1 MTNELKPCPFQKEG
15 EVHELE
21 LVDVGALKW
30 VRCKTCNAQG
40 PCDSSEQTA
49 MDLWHVRYKR
59 TCHVVSSRDY
69 WDEYERYVT
78 HVGWKLSCGH
88 EAITEGRGDPGD
100 PSSSRPCFCSACG
113 AEVADAD

>member
-40 PCDSSEQTA
+40 PCDPSKQKA
-49 MDLWHVRYKR
+49 MDLWNTRYKR
-59 TCHVVSSRDY
+59 TCRNVYKENRHVMDQCDNGFECSECGNVIEDY
-69 WDEYERYVT
+69 EHYGVKGT
-78 HVGWKLSCGH
+78 FNVC
-88 EAITEGRGDPGD
+88 PN
-100 PSSSRPCFCSACG
+100 CG